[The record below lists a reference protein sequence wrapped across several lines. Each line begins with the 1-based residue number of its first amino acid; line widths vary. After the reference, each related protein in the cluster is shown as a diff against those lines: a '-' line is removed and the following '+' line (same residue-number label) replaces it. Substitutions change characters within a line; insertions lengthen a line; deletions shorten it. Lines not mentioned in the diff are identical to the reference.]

1 MNVARIYTRSVVSV
15 PRSSSLQRAA
25 ILMRQYHVGAL
36 LVTED
41 EPDGDRAIGIVT
53 DRDLVVQA
61 MAEGIGPEALT
72 VDQVMTPEIAGVPE
86 WADAHEAMVTMREL
100 GVRRLA
106 VTGEGG
112 ALTGILSLDD
122 IIDALS
128 VEMSSL
134 AGVIRSE
141 RGREVEELGEAAA
154 LR

>member
-1 MNVARIYTRSVVSV
+1 
-15 PRSSSLQRAA
+15 
-25 ILMRQYHVGAL
+25 MRQYHVGAL

-41 EPDGDRAIGIVT
+41 EPDTDRAIGIVT

-61 MAEGIGPEALT
+61 IAEGIGPEALT
-72 VDQVMTPEIAGVPE
+72 VDEVMTPEIAGVAE
-86 WADAHEAMVTMREL
+86 SADAHEAMVTMREL

-112 ALTGILSLDD
+112 ALIGILSFDD
-122 IIDALS
+122 IVDALS

-141 RGREVEELGEAAA
+141 RGREVDERGEAAF
-154 LR
+154 R

>member
-1 MNVARIYTRSVVSV
+1 VNVARIYTRSVVSV
-15 PRSSSLQRAA
+15 PRSSSLQQAA
-25 ILMRQYHVGAL
+25 VLMRQYHVGAL

-41 EPDGDRAIGIVT
+41 EPDTDRAIGIVT

-72 VDQVMTPEIAGVPE
+72 VDEVMTPEIAGVAE
-86 WADAHEAMVTMREL
+86 SADAHEAMVTMREL

-112 ALTGILSLDD
+112 ALIGILSFDD
-122 IIDALS
+122 IVDALS

-141 RGREVEELGEAAA
+141 RGREVDERGEAVF
-154 LR
+154 R

>member
-15 PRSSSLQRAA
+15 PRSSSLQQAA
-25 ILMRQYHVGAL
+25 VLMRQYHVGAL

-41 EPDGDRAIGIVT
+41 EPDTDRAIGIVT

-72 VDQVMTPEIAGVPE
+72 VDEVMTPEIAGVAE
-86 WADAHEAMVTMREL
+86 SADAHEAMVTMREL

-112 ALTGILSLDD
+112 ALIGILSFDD
-122 IIDALS
+122 IVDALS

-141 RGREVEELGEAAA
+141 RGREVDERGEAAF
-154 LR
+154 R